1 MRTQIYADKAKRRFT
16 QIILLVTSY
25 SLLVT
30 MLGCDAFVRKFTR
43 KSKKDVDV
51 QEEMVL
57 APQEYKS
64 SMSKEDYYRQYF
76 LYWKSW
82 QGELIDALF
91 VGANHKKRLDS
102 MNEAISNLKSM
113 RALLNLEAQKKL
125 DTYILKMEDLKGDVK
140 DDVYG
145 TWLDVNRQKAEQIR
159 RGILRDF
166 SYNKIKASLI

>member
-1 MRTQIYADKAKRRFT
+1 MKLQAIALALLFCF
-16 QIILLVTSY
+16 LVT
-25 SLLVT
+25 T
-30 MLGCDAFVRKFTR
+30 FGCDAFVRKFTR
-43 KSKKDVDV
+43 KSKKDVEV
-51 QEEMVL
+51 EKEMVL
-57 APQEYKS
+57 APQEYKT

-91 VGANHKKRLDS
+91 AGANHKKRLDS

-125 DTYILKMEDLKGDVK
+125 DTYILKMEDLKGDIN

-166 SYNKIKASLI
+166 SYSKIRASLL